1 MRKIIVRIF
10 AVIIMLVS
18 LCLLSINIF
27 KDNIKNLVVKN
38 IVVEQVVAEKIRD
51 KMNDMDPLITDSQ
64 KSTIMNSVY
73 TDDNINQLSLLYAEG
88 VIQGICN
95 DYYDVSPFLDYK
107 MAKNYLSNYG
117 NNLVES
123 LTEGQGNLRK
133 EMTRIIAGSILDI
146 LDESVIEAINVACN
160 NAMFVMPEYLKI
172 FIKLWQ
178 FVTSVM
184 GIIILISVFV
194 VSSIIL
200 FITLIAK

>member
-38 IVVEQVVAEKIRD
+38 IVVEQVVAEKIRG
-51 KMNDMDPLITDSQ
+51 KMNDLDPIITDSQ

-73 TDDNINQLSLLYAEG
+73 TDDNINQLSLLYADA

-95 DYYDVSPFLDYK
+95 NYYDVSVFLDSTV
-107 MAKNYLSNYG
+107 AENYLNNYG

-184 GIIILISVFV
+184 GIIILISLFV

-200 FITLIAK
+200 FITLITK